1 MPFDTNTEISNT
13 GWCLLHHG
21 SLDAVVYPITHVHIP
36 MPRLPKQRLITG
48 AAPAVSVAS
57 GLALA
62 ISLCFHN
69 HAPQQLPT
77 SWAGRQKN
85 SCGRSEEDCIDVV
98 AIGGGL
104 ARNRRDG
111 LAAQLPIST
120 IRNFKTGHHGSKPCP
135 MLYCTQRFAD
145 AMVTR
150 RKGLTDKQKV
160 CLYNLG
166 SIFDYVALASLILH
180 ALVLVHEQRR
190 ADIAEYAFAFSFM
203 AQCALSAPYKWDKLW
218 MRIKTIIT
226 LIGLTIVVILYSI
239 IYFFN

>member
-1 MPFDTNTEISNT
+1 
-13 GWCLLHHG
+13 
-21 SLDAVVYPITHVHIP
+21 

-62 ISLCFHN
+62 IRLRFHN